1 MSNLQIEEK
10 LFNIENSIQK
20 LSLAVRAILSA
31 EEAAEF
37 LSMKTSYLY
46 KLTSARKISHSKPN
60 GKLIY
65 FRRSVLEDYLLSNEI
80 PAICEEQQSN
90 ENHWKK

>member
-10 LFNIENSIQK
+10 LFSIENSIQK
-20 LSLAVRAILSA
+20 LSLAVKPILSA

>member
-10 LFNIENSIQK
+10 LFSIESSIQK
-20 LSLAVRAILSA
+20 LSLAVKTILSV
-31 EEAAEF
+31 EEAAVF
-37 LSMKTSYLY
+37 LNMKPSFLY
-46 KLTSARKISHSKPN
+46 KMTSAKRIKFFKPN

-65 FRRSVLEDYLLSNEI
+65 FQKSDLEEFLLRNES
-80 PAICEEQQSN
+80 PAIYEQQSN

>member
-20 LSLAVRAILSA
+20 LSLTVKTILSV
-31 EEAAEF
+31 EEAAVF
-37 LSMKTSYLY
+37 LNMKPSFLY
-46 KLTSARKISHSKPN
+46 KMTSAKRIKFFKPN

-65 FRRSVLEDYLLSNEI
+65 FQKSDLEAFLLRNESPVVNEELSNE
-80 PAICEEQQSN
+80 S
-90 ENHWKK
+90 HWKK

>member
-10 LFNIENSIQK
+10 LFSIENSIQK
-20 LSLAVRAILSA
+20 LSLSVKSILSA

-37 LSMKTSYLY
+37 LNMKTSYLY
-46 KLTSARKISHSKPN
+46 KLTSGRKITFFRPL

-65 FRRSVLEDYLLSNEI
+65 FHRSDLEDFLLRNKIDAVS
-80 PAICEEQQSN
+80 EEESN
-90 ENHWKK
+90 ENPWKK

>member
-10 LFNIENSIQK
+10 LFSIENSIQK
-20 LSLAVRAILSA
+20 LSLSIKSILSV

-37 LSMKTSYLY
+37 LNMKPSYLY
-46 KLTSARKISHSKPN
+46 KLTSDKKITFFKPL

-65 FRRSVLEDYLLSNEI
+65 FKRSDLEAFLLRNESI
-80 PAICEEQQSN
+80 VINEEESN

>member
-1 MSNLQIEEK
+1 MNNLQIEER

-20 LSLAVRAILSA
+20 LNLAEKTILSV
-31 EEAAEF
+31 EEAAFF
-37 LSMKTSYLY
+37 LNMKPSFLY
-46 KLTSARKISHSKPN
+46 KITSAKRIKFFKPN

-65 FRRSVLEDYLLSNEI
+65 FQKSDLEAFMLRNES
-80 PAICEEQQSN
+80 PAIYEQQSN

>member
-1 MSNLQIEEK
+1 MSNQQIEQR

-20 LSLAVRAILSA
+20 LNLAEKTILSV
-31 EEAAEF
+31 EEAAVF
-37 LSMKTSYLY
+37 LNMKPSFLY
-46 KLTSARKISHSKPN
+46 KITSAKRIKFFKPN

-65 FRRSVLEDYLLSNEI
+65 FQKSDLEAFMLRNES
-80 PAICEEQQSN
+80 PAIYEEQSN